1 MGENILDG
9 VSVVICNSLFKVLNI
24 RKPVWKCT
32 MLLSYYAVAKIKYL
46 KKCAVLLIRYW
57 LGMLLMFSLLLKHYS
72 DILLLFFRYPDF

>member
-24 RKPVWKCT
+24 RKPVRKCT

-46 KKCAVLLIRYW
+46 KKCAVCSAVDKILARYVTYV
-57 LGMLLMFSLLLKHYS
+57 LSSFET
-72 DILLLFFRYPDF
+72 LF